1 VVLQT
6 EENLPKAKGSAD
18 LVQQMLLNLILNA
31 RDAMEGQG
39 KVILRI
45 GGLKRLPEDLVLA
58 PAQADEYVF
67 IAVQDEGC
75 GIAPQILPRIFE
87 PFFTTKAFSTQ
98 RGTGLG
104 LSMVY
109 ESAKEMGCGLRVET
123 ALGKGSTF
131 TIIIPAAPIA
141 VSVQN

>member
-1 VVLQT
+1 
-6 EENLPKAKGSAD
+6 
-18 LVQQMLLNLILNA
+18 
-31 RDAMEGQG
+31 
-39 KVILRI
+39 
-45 GGLKRLPEDLVLA
+45 LKRLPEDLVLA